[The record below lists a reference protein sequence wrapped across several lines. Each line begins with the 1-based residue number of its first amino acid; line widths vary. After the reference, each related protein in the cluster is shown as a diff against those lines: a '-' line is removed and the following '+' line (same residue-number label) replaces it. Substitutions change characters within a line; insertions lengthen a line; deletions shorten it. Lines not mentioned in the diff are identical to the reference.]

1 MKNKTA
7 DAGNCYD
14 KTKQWFW
21 ESNLGAALDGYTRR
35 VDESCFSREKKSK

>member
-14 KTKQWFW
+14 KTKQWCW
-21 ESNLGAALDGYTRR
+21 ESNLGAALDWHFKRKKKQIISAYT
-35 VDESCFSREKKSK
+35 